1 MVYIRGMACP
11 FRRLP
16 VSVVAVALFSGG
28 ASGQAFYL
36 TGLGPDGGSSR
47 VTGLSADGTLAA
59 GYWTGLSVAPG
70 FIWSAGLRNDFGLEP
85 GLPIFTP
92 TAGMSGNGQV
102 VVGAGRNFTT
112 NFVAY
117 RWSGLGTYE
126 SLGVPS
132 GYDRSYAVGV
142 SNDGSVIVG
151 RAEFG
156 ITGSIGQAFR
166 WTEGGGY
173 QMLGVTRPGQHG
185 FSQSMGVSRDGS
197 TVVGISRGADTQAF
211 IWTTALGMQELP
223 ALPGT
228 GARSTSAFGVNHDGS
243 IVVGQSGFLST
254 PTVWRNGVP
263 TDLGTIPD
271 FGAGRMY
278 ASNDSGSVL
287 AGSLNSLS
295 GFSASIYTE
304 SRGLE
309 LLSSYLAHHGITIPA
324 GVSLRE
330 ATSVSASG
338 NVIAGYTSGST
349 AQGFV
354 VVIPSPAS
362 LTLIA
367 TGLILAASRRRT
379 AP

>member
-16 VSVVAVALFSGG
+16 VSIVAVALFSGL
-28 ASGQAFYL
+28 AHGQAFYL

-59 GYWTGLSVAPG
+59 GYWTGSSVAPG
-70 FIWSAGLRNDFGLEP
+70 FTWSAGLRNDFGLEP

-117 RWSGLGTYE
+117 RWSGPGTYE

-132 GYDRSYAVGV
+132 GYDRSWAVAT
-142 SNDGSVIVG
+142 SNDGSVIAG

-156 ITGSIGQAFR
+156 VTGNIGQAFR

-173 QMLGVTRPGQHG
+173 QLLGVTRPGQHG

-228 GARSTSAFGVNHDGS
+228 GARSTSAFGVNHDGTV
-243 IVVGQSGFLST
+243 VVGQSGFLST
-254 PTVWRNGVP
+254 PTVWRSGVP

-271 FGAGRMY
+271 HGGGRMY
-278 ASNDSGSVL
+278 AANDAGNVL
-287 AGSLNSLS
+287 VGSLNSLN

-309 LLSSYLAHHGITIPA
+309 LLSSYLLFHGITVPA
-324 GVSLRE
+324 GINLRE
-330 ATSVSASG
+330 CTSVSASG

-349 AQGFV
+349 SQGFV
-354 VVIPSPAS
+354 VVIPTPAS
-362 LTLIA
+362 AGLFAVYILSIA
-367 TGLILAASRRRT
+367 RRR
-379 AP
+379 PR